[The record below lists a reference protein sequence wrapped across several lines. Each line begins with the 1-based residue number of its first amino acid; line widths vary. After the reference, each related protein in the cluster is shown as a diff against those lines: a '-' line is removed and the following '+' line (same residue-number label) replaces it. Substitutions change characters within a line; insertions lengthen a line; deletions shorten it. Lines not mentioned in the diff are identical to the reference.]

1 MPFTKASNTVIN
13 HGQPVEMTD
22 TTQSADKDT
31 GALVVKGGVGIE
43 KNLNIG
49 GVQKIAGTTSSTTKD
64 TGCLVV
70 EGGVGIEENL
80 NIGGVQKIAGT
91 IQSTDKDTGA
101 LIVEGGVGIEKRL
114 SVGTAFLAPVWATA
128 VAYIV
133 GDVVR
138 FDFGLYECKT
148 AHTSGTLLTDWVT
161 NNYWVQLNTPV
172 KSVSGLI
179 LSNGPSDT
187 ANDITIGT
195 GFAIDST
202 GMYKLELKSALTKQL
217 DATFV
222 VGTNAGG
229 RDTGSYTA
237 SSEYFAW
244 LIRRDSDGL
253 VDVVLSLSKTSPTM
267 PSGFTYKA
275 LLRGFRTNA
284 TPAIVNNQWL
294 ITDVVN
300 DRAALMVVREEQPQN
315 TGGSTYSIGAWR
327 TRVVNTVKLN
337 EIPGA
342 SLATNKITLPAG
354 RYYFSMTEGHYG
366 PSGSGFQ
373 YKLYDTTGAA
383 DVLILNSGGV
393 IAGNSTNYASEGT
406 FYIAATAAIEVRIYP
421 TTDTIT
427 SGYPHN
433 VTTEVYFNATFE
445 KIE

>member
-31 GALVVKGGVGIE
+31 GALVVK
-43 KNLNIG
+43 
-49 GVQKIAGTTSSTTKD
+49 
-64 TGCLVV
+64 
-70 EGGVGIEENL
+70 GGVGIEENL

-114 SVGTAFLAPVWATA
+114 SVGTAFLAPVWATS

-195 GFAIDST
+195 GFSIDST

-222 VGTNAGG
+222 IGTNAGG

-300 DRAALMVVREEQPQN
+300 DRSANLIVYDQKAKN
-315 TGGSTYSIGAWR
+315 TVGDTYVASAWR
-327 TRVVNTVKLN
+327 TRVINTVGIN

-342 SLATNKITLPAG
+342 SLSSNQVTLPAG
-354 RYYFSMTEGHYG
+354 
-366 PSGSGFQ
+366 Q
-373 YKLYDTTGAA
+373 YKFSCNTRWAMTTSQSLLSRLYNTTAGTSL
-383 DVLILNSGGV
+383 VLGLTETVYYG
-393 IAGNSTNYASEGT
+393 STNWFAFLQGFFTLGVVSV
-406 FYIAATAAIEVRIYP
+406 IEIQQYS
-421 TTDTIT
+421 TGNWIG
-427 SGYPHN
+427 GYPSN
-433 VTTEVYFNATFE
+433 YDVEQYLSAYFI
-445 KIE
+445 KVG